1 MILVSFFILKFR
13 RKHMKSKEI
22 TEMANETIDR
32 ETKSFTSLMCSKC
45 KFYINN
51 MCSKKRIIREC
62 AKKGLKNKE

>member
-1 MILVSFFILKFR
+1 
-13 RKHMKSKEI
+13 MKSKEI